1 MVATLTVMS
10 REKKPMKAVMLRLR
24 NGWPMPLALQG
35 VFEILQSVV
44 FCLAL
49 IMLPLVAVY
58 FSGGFLEDSFNII
71 LQFAGFAWLLIH
83 GVPVELLNLGPEAD
97 PASVSG
103 WVTLIPLGL
112 SLLPFL
118 FCLRAGRRIARAS
131 YTDQLWQGLLGA
143 FIAYGGIGAAVGSL
157 SNNSYGRVNVLAAT
171 LIPLVIA
178 ALGLIIGAR
187 REAGSWARLFG
198 VDMAAYIQRISPHRR
213 WAGSYVWH
221 VIVAGFLG
229 YVAAVGISGLLLTI
243 NLGLHW
249 TEVANVYQ
257 ELRPGPIGSAA
268 LTLVQLSLIPNAVFW
283 VLSWISGGGFTLGTG
298 STLSTLETT
307 VGPLPSIPMLA
318 SLPTGEMSH
327 QWLFLLLPVAAGIM
341 AGWYFLRGGENHLED
356 WFARRIPFNMLS
368 LGLSTACLSLFT
380 GIVAAALSLIGSWL
394 ASGSLAIGRLVDLGP
409 NLWLTAGALVLQV
422 GVGTAI
428 GYLIAPLF
436 ETDPVLEG

>member
-1 MVATLTVMS
+1 MMS

-35 VFEILQSVV
+35 VFEMLQSVV

-49 IMLPLVAVY
+49 IALPLVAVY
-58 FSGGFLEDSFNII
+58 FSGGFLEDSFEVI
-71 LQFAGFAWLLIH
+71 LQFAGFVWLLIH
-83 GVPVELLNLGPEAD
+83 GVPIEVFNVGPETD
-97 PASVSG
+97 PSSMTG
-103 WVTLIPLGL
+103 WLTLMPLGL

-143 FIAYGGIGAAVGSL
+143 VVAYGAIGTGVGFL
-157 SNNSYGRVNVLAAT
+157 VANDYGRVNILAAT
-171 LIPLVIA
+171 FIPLVIA
-178 ALGLIIGAR
+178 SLGLLIGTR
-187 REAGSWARLFG
+187 REAGSWGRLFG
-198 VDMAAYIQRISPHRR
+198 MDTAAYLHSISPHRR

-221 VIVAGFLG
+221 VVVSGFMG
-229 YVAAVGISGLLLTI
+229 YVAAVGISGILLTI
-243 NLGLHW
+243 TLGLHW

-268 LTLVQLSLIPNAVFW
+268 LTLLQLALIPNAVFW
-283 VLSWISGGGFTLGTG
+283 VLSWISGGGFSLGAG

-318 SLPTGEMSH
+318 ALPSGEPTN
-327 QWLFLLLPVAAGIM
+327 QWLYLLIPVLAGIL
-341 AGWYFLRGGENHLED
+341 AGWYFLRVGENHLED
-356 WFARRIPFNMLS
+356 WFARRIPFNALA
-368 LGLSTACLSLFT
+368 LGASTACLAVFT
-380 GIVAAALSLIGSWL
+380 GVVAGLLSLGGSWL
-394 ASGSLAIGRLVDLGP
+394 SSGSLAIGRLTELGP
-409 NLWLTAGALVLQV
+409 HAWVTAGALALQI
-422 GVGTAI
+422 GLGTAI

>member
-409 NLWLTAGALVLQV
+409 NPWLTAGALVLQV

>member
-171 LIPLVIA
+171 FIPLVIA

-368 LGLSTACLSLFT
+368 LGLSTACLALFT

>member
-1 MVATLTVMS
+1 MVAPWKMMS

-35 VFEILQSVV
+35 VFEMLQSVV

-49 IMLPLVAVY
+49 IALPLIAVY
-58 FSGGFLEDSFNII
+58 FSGGFLEDSFEVI
-71 LQFAGFAWLLIH
+71 LQFAGFVWLLIH
-83 GVPVELLNLGPEAD
+83 GVPIEVFNVGPDTD
-97 PASVSG
+97 PSSMTG
-103 WVTLIPLGL
+103 WLTLMPLGL

-143 FIAYGGIGAAVGSL
+143 VVAYGAIGTGVGFL
-157 SNNSYGRVNVLAAT
+157 VANDYGRVNILAAT
-171 LIPLVIA
+171 FIPLVIA
-178 ALGLIIGAR
+178 SLGLLIGAR
-187 REAGSWARLFG
+187 REAGSWGRLFG
-198 VDMAAYIQRISPHRR
+198 MDTAAYLHSISPHRR

-221 VIVAGFLG
+221 VIVSGFMG
-229 YVAAVGISGLLLTI
+229 YVAAVGISGILLTI
-243 NLGLHW
+243 TLGLHW

-268 LTLVQLSLIPNAVFW
+268 LTLLQLSLIPNAVFW
-283 VLSWISGGGFTLGTG
+283 VLSWISGGGFGLGAG

-318 SLPTGEMSH
+318 ALPSGEPTN
-327 QWLFLLLPVAAGIM
+327 QWLYLLIPVLAGIL
-341 AGWYFLRGGENHLED
+341 AGWYFLRVGENHLED
-356 WFARRIPFNMLS
+356 WFARRIPFNALA
-368 LGLSTACLSLFT
+368 LGASTACLAVFT
-380 GIVAAALSLIGSWL
+380 GVVAGLLSLGGSWL
-394 ASGSLAIGRLVDLGP
+394 SSGSLAIGRLTELGP
-409 NLWLTAGALVLQV
+409 HAWVTAGALALQI
-422 GVGTAI
+422 GLGTAI